1 MLGPFDGV
9 LDGRNTAHQALTRI
23 GLDIVR
29 HAATHMTSN
38 LEKYKKDLS
47 ALIASGEQLYLAIQ
61 FECDPAEFEKA
72 ISKELKSEAKDVLAK
87 LPSFGGSYQTWYSE
101 AKALIRQV
109 LPDRLSDFVRHYE
122 KPKPRK
128 DISCENYRI
137 EDHLQGITVTR
148 GYDKEKVVGLDAAI
162 PHFRQQLNI
171 LKAVKARFESSLFDI
186 RQLVQ
191 SDLFDSEL
199 ESAGALAK
207 SGFNRAAGAVAGVV
221 LEKHL
226 GQVCDNHSI
235 KVSKKN
241 RTIRDLNDLLKQSDV
256 IEVHQW
262 RFIQHLGDVRNL
274 CDHDK
279 KVEPTRE
286 QVSDLIEGVAKVVKT
301 LF

>member
-1 MLGPFDGV
+1 
-9 LDGRNTAHQALTRI
+9 
-23 GLDIVR
+23 
-29 HAATHMTSN
+29 MTPN

-47 ALIASGEQLYLAIQ
+47 ALIALGEQLFMAIQ
-61 FECDPAEFEKA
+61 FECYPEETEKELA
-72 ISKELKSEAKDVLAK
+72 KRLKSEAKDVLAN
-87 LPSFGGSYQTWYSE
+87 LLSFRESYQTWYSE

-128 DISCENYRI
+128 DISYENYRI
-137 EDHLQGITVTR
+137 EDYLQGLTITR
-148 GYDKEKVVGLDAAI
+148 GYNKEKVVGPDAAV
-162 PHFRQQLNI
+162 PLFRQQLNI
-171 LKAVKARFESSLFDI
+171 VKAVKARFESSLFDI

-226 GQVCDNHSI
+226 GQVCENHHI
-235 KVSKKN
+235 KVSKRN
-241 RTIRDLNDLLKQSDV
+241 PTIGRSQDDLLKQSDV
-256 IEVHQW
+256 MEVPQW
-262 RFIQHLGDVRNL
+262 RFIQRLGDLRNL
-274 CDHDK
+274 CDHNK
-279 KVEPTRE
+279 KVEPTKE
-286 QVSDLIEGVAKVVKT
+286 HVADLIEGVEKVVKT

>member
-1 MLGPFDGV
+1 
-9 LDGRNTAHQALTRI
+9 
-23 GLDIVR
+23 
-29 HAATHMTSN
+29 MTSN

-47 ALIASGEQLYLAIQ
+47 ALITRGEQLHLAIQ
-61 FECDPAEFEKA
+61 LECFPEEFKKA
-72 ISKELKSEAKDVLAK
+72 IEKELKSEAKDVLAK
-87 LPSFGGSYQTWYSE
+87 LPSFGESYQTWYSE

-128 DISCENYRI
+128 DISYENYRI
-137 EDHLQGITVTR
+137 EDHLQGLTVTR
-148 GYDKEKVVGLDAAI
+148 GYNKEKVVGPDAAI

-171 LKAVKARFESSLFDI
+171 LKAVKARFESALFDI

-191 SDLFDSEL
+191 SDLLDSEL
-199 ESAGALAK
+199 ESAGVLAK

-226 GQVCDNHSI
+226 GQVCDNHAL

-241 RTIRDLNDLLKQSDV
+241 PTIGDLNDLLKQSDV
-256 IEVHQW
+256 MEVHQW

-279 KVEPTRE
+279 KVEPTKE
-286 QVSDLIEGVAKVVKT
+286 QVADLIEGVAKVVKT